1 MAEEN
6 KVVYKYELIENYQKI
21 RYPDGRVEDTSKTS
35 CFTIEGTTE
44 QATEAAK
51 IFESAIR
58 NRGISG
64 VNIRPIR
71 QIKSQD
77 D

>member
-1 MAEEN
+1 MAEDN
-6 KVVYKYELIENYQKI
+6 KVIYKYELIEDYQKI
-21 RYPDGRVEDTSKTS
+21 RYPDGPVEETSKTS

-51 IFESAIR
+51 IFEAAIR

-64 VNIRPIR
+64 VNIRPVR
-71 QIKSQD
+71 QVKPQD
-77 D
+77 